1 MLLVMGPDLENTSGM
16 LKNKGS
22 IRRTQATVVT
32 PNSEFKSGHIFFYI
46 INLAIIAGCSVAF
59 VWDIFPHEQLSKN
72 PRIFL
77 SLEGVTPLQQRTSTL
92 ITYCHCFSWTHED
105 AVEDCP
111 CTCGHALTYQALTD
125 PSTFWSSALTSRSE
139 LYYSFFPF
147 TFPHVPIFSLKHT
160 HYAKIIEPR
169 GVQVINHTL
178 CQNQPDSGFWAIRVG
193 PND

>member
-1 MLLVMGPDLENTSGM
+1 MFC
-16 LKNKGS
+16 S
-22 IRRTQATVVT
+22 ICLRHLPTWTT
-32 PNSEFKSGHIFFYI
+32 
-46 INLAIIAGCSVAF
+46 
-59 VWDIFPHEQLSKN
+59 KN

-92 ITYCHCFSWTHED
+92 ITYCHCFSWTHKD

-147 TFPHVPIFSLKHT
+147 TSPHVPIFSLKHT
-160 HYAKIIEPR
+160 HYAKITEPR

-178 CQNQPDSGFWAIRVG
+178 CQNQPDFGFWAIQVG
-193 PND
+193 PNDLYKSVLRLVAQSCLTLRPHGL